1 MTALAAER
9 TGHFEA
15 VWRPR
20 YAETAAAP
28 ARTTIAADLLDTL
41 PRAHDRDDVVVL
53 PGFVRYRIGQPHPQD
68 PWSVYLHR
76 VDATP

>member
-1 MTALAAER
+1 MTAPAAER

-20 YAETAAAP
+20 GAETAAAP
-28 ARTTIAADLLDTL
+28 LRTTIRADLVD
-41 PRAHDRDDVVVL
+41 DRRDPNAPDVVVL
-53 PGFVRYRIGQPHPQD
+53 PGFVRYRIGQPHPAD